1 MITTIIFVTNGI
13 RGAFTINTTI
23 IFGFILEIVLFHN
36 IVCNLII
43 NNYVIVYSAAIL
55 KVGKDRIG

>member
-1 MITTIIFVTNGI
+1 MIIFVINGI
-13 RGAFTINTTI
+13 RGVFIINIII
-23 IFGFILEIVLFHN
+23 IFGFIFEIVLFYN

-43 NNYVIVYSAAIL
+43 NNYVIVYSVVIL